1 MLNSILNL
9 LDNVSCFI
17 LKNGDEFL
25 SEYPQDNLNRLSRLL
40 GFTGSNGMAIFYLN
54 QDKMQKIFLTDSRY
68 TLQAKDELKD
78 FEIYDI
84 QNKSLTQLLQEAC
97 IKNIIINTKI
107 CSLAFCQK
115 LKDLDFHILHNT
127 IDEELLKI
135 DYSKISGE
143 AIIFDKDELV
153 FGVAKEQKLKLLAKY
168 INDKKCDAIFLSDP
182 IDVNYILNIR
192 GKDFGSVPIKA
203 CFAIIKSDGDYMLF
217 ENNDLYNFSSFI
229 KISDRLIV
237 SNVASQYCFDLLDKL
252 CNVILVADRFVE
264 FMRAVKNKTEI
275 ENLTKICLQD
285 SKVLNKF
292 ITTWIIDNKNIDQES
307 EISLSEQLFKMRSSQ
322 SNFVCNSFDTISAF
336 GANGAIVHY
345 KPSKASDTKITGDGL
360 YLLDSGGHYFYGTTD
375 VTRTVL
381 VGKAKKEW
389 VTNFTLVLKG
399 HIAIASLV
407 FPDGLSGSDIDIL
420 ARQHLWSQGLDY
432 GHGTG
437 HGVGYL
443 LSVHEGPCGISRYN
457 RTAFKEGMVVSNE
470 PGFYKQREYGIRIE
484 NLLLVQKSQK
494 YQNFLEF
501 KTLTF
506 VALDERLVDK
516 SMLTIQELDWFN
528 NYQELSFVL

>member
-115 LKDLDFHILHNT
+115 LKDLDLHILHNT

-135 DYSKISGE
+135 DYSNISGE
-143 AIIFDKDELV
+143 AIIFDKEELI

-203 CFAIIKSDGDYMLF
+203 CFAIVKSNCDYMLF
-217 ENNDLYNFSSFI
+217 ENNDLYNFSFFL
-229 KISDRLIV
+229 KTSDRLIV
-237 SNVASQYCFDLLDKL
+237 SNSASQYCFDLLDKL

-292 ITTWIIDNKNIDQES
+292 IKTWIIDNKNIGQES
-307 EISLSEQLFKMRSSQ
+307 EISLSKQLFKMRSSQ

-336 GANGAIVHY
+336 GSNGAIVHY
-345 KPSKASDTKITGDGL
+345 KPNKVSDVKIKGDGL

-420 ARQHLWSQGLDY
+420 ARQNLWSQGLDY

-516 SMLTIQELDWFN
+516 SMLTSQELDWFS